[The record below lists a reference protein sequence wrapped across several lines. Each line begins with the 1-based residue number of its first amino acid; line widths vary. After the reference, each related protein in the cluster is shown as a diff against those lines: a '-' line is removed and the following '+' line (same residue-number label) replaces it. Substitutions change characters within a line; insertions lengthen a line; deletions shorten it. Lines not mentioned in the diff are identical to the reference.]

1 MRDTG
6 RDKINEGWGAQ
17 KDQVNSKRSV
27 RRFQFEFSEK
37 LHFKWT
43 LAVNFLKKAC
53 YNIFLFCVS
62 RNFLRISRKFRTN
75 FNFVFRDIFA
85 KLSENFAKLIISR
98 NFRENTKTK
107 IFAATINCSHIS
119 KKNIFSFKARRGLQ
133 RQN

>member
-1 MRDTG
+1 M
-6 RDKINEGWGAQ
+6 
-17 KDQVNSKRSV
+17 
-27 RRFQFEFSEK
+27 
-37 LHFKWT
+37 
-43 LAVNFLKKAC
+43 NFLKKAC

-107 IFAATINCSHIS
+107 IFAATINCSHIL
-119 KKNIFSFKARRGLQ
+119 KKKYSLSRQGEACRDKIDAGKTPRSVSQRGVTYFANLSAKTN
-133 RQN
+133 RSAKPF